1 MIKMIKNSYRILIF
15 LFVVGCLQGVS
26 QENIPF
32 EKDYFPPKKK
42 DELKI
47 AIKEIKAGDNFFN
60 DEIPRYSLAIEH
72 YFNAYDFNPNNALLN
87 YKIGKCYLKTIQKT
101 KSISYL
107 EQAYALDPKA
117 HSDIQYLLAR
127 GYHLNLDLEK
137 AIITY
142 TDYRG
147 SLSPNELTEKGD
159 KIDKKIAEC
168 KVAIEMIKE
177 PVRIFTDNL
186 GSMVNSKYPEYGPF
200 INAEETIIMFTSTR
214 ENTTG
219 GKTDPTDLKFY
230 EDIYISKKESGVW
243 RDAKNP
249 GHPLNTESHDAIVG
263 ISPDGKHALIYK
275 GEDNG
280 GDIFKCRIKED
291 GSWQSPK
298 RLPKEI
304 NSKYH
309 ESSASFSP
317 DMGALYFVSDK
328 PDGFGK
334 KDIYVA
340 QLSIKGSK
348 EKLDYEDAKNLG
360 AVINTPYDENGVYMD
375 VEGKVLYFS
384 SKGHNTMGGY
394 DIFKSEYKDG
404 KWAIPEN
411 LGYPINSPDDDI
423 FFSFS
428 RNGRRAYYSTF
439 DPNGYGNRD
448 LFMITL
454 LGAEKPVQ
462 FNDDY
467 DYLAYNTVPRQE
479 NAMHNKVEIKENLIT
494 IVKGKIM
501 DAITLSPLGGVIVE
515 IYDNEL
521 GMMVASF
528 ESNSRTGE
536 YMVSLNSGKNYGFAV
551 KAKEYMFH
559 SENLII
565 PPATSI
571 QEIYLD
577 FLLNKV
583 KVGSKIILKN
593 IFFDFDKATL
603 RKESA
608 VELDRLV
615 KMLRDVSTMK
625 IEISGHTDN
634 VGSDEYNTKL
644 SKNRAKAVVDYL
656 IVQGIDE
663 DRLTYAGYGES
674 QPISDNKTE
683 GGRQENRRTEFKVLS
698 K

>member
-1 MIKMIKNSYRILIF
+1 MERMINNKYKILLL
-15 LFVVGCLQGVS
+15 LFVVMYFQLSS

-32 EKDYFPPKKK
+32 DKDYFPPEKK
-42 DELKI
+42 DALKA
-47 AIKEIKAGDNFFN
+47 AIKEIKEGDDYFQ
-60 DEIPRYSLAIEH
+60 DDIPRYNLAIEH
-72 YFNAYDFNPNNALLN
+72 YLNAYDFNPNNALLN
-87 YKIGKCYLKTIQKT
+87 YKIGKCYIRTIQKT
-101 KSISYL
+101 KCIPYL
-107 EQAYALDPKA
+107 EQAQALDPKA
-117 HSDIQYLLAR
+117 HPDILYLLAR

-137 AIITY
+137 AIIIY
-142 TDYRG
+142 KDYRG
-147 SLSPNELTEKGD
+147 SLSPNELTQKGD
-159 KIDKKIAEC
+159 HIDKKIAEC
-168 KVAIEMIKE
+168 NVAIEMIKE

-186 GSMVNSKYPEYGPF
+186 GSKINTKYPEYGPY
-200 INAEETIIMFTSTR
+200 INAEETVIMFTSAR
-214 ENTTG
+214 DNTTG
-219 GKTDPTDLKFY
+219 GKTDPADLKFY

-243 RDAKNP
+243 REAENP
-249 GHPLNTESHDAIVG
+249 GHPLNTDSHDAIVG
-263 ISPDGKHALIYK
+263 VSPDGKHALIYK

-280 GDIFKCRIKED
+280 GDIFECRIKED

-304 NSKYH
+304 NTNYH
-309 ESSASFSP
+309 ESSASFSN

-328 PDGFGK
+328 PGGFGG

-348 EKLDYEDAKNLG
+348 EKLDYDDAVNLG

-375 VEGKVLYFS
+375 VEGKILYFS
-384 SKGHNTMGGY
+384 SKGHNSMGGY

-404 KWAIPEN
+404 KWSIPEN
-411 LGYPINSPDDDI
+411 LGYPINSADDDL

-428 RNGRRAYYSTF
+428 RDGRHAYYSTF
-439 DPNGYGNRD
+439 DPNGYGDRD

-454 LGAEKPVQ
+454 LGPEKPTV
-462 FNDDY
+462 FRDDY
-467 DYLAYNTVPRQE
+467 DYLAYLTIPIKE
-479 NAMHNKVEIKENLIT
+479 NAMHDKAEIKENLIT
-494 IVKGKIM
+494 IVRGKIM
-501 DAITLSPLGGVIVE
+501 DAITLNPLGGVIVE

-559 SENLII
+559 SENLVI
-565 PPATSI
+565 PPATTV

-603 RKESA
+603 RRESA
-608 VELDRLV
+608 AELDRLV
-615 KMLRDVSTMK
+615 KMLRDVPTLK

-644 SKNRAKAVVDYL
+644 SKDRAKAVVDYL

-663 DRLTYAGYGES
+663 DRLTYVGYGES
-674 QPISDNKTE
+674 QPIAGNDTE
-683 GGRQENRRTEFKVLS
+683 EGRQENRRTEFKVLS

>member
-1 MIKMIKNSYRILIF
+1 MEKRIHNSYKILLF
-15 LFVVGCLQGVS
+15 LFVVMYFQGMS

-32 EKDYFPPKKK
+32 DKDFFPPEKK
-42 DELKI
+42 DALKA
-47 AIKEIKAGDNFFN
+47 AIKEIKEGDDYFQ
-60 DEIPRYSLAIEH
+60 DDIPRYSLAIEH
-72 YFNAYDFNPNNALLN
+72 YLNAYDFNPNNALLN

-107 EQAYALDPKA
+107 EQAQTLDSKA
-117 HSDIQYLLAR
+117 HSDILYLLAR
-127 GYHLNLDLEK
+127 GYHLNLDLKK

-142 TDYRG
+142 KDYRG
-147 SLSPNELTEKGD
+147 SLSPNELTKKGD
-159 KIDKKIAEC
+159 HIDKKIAEC
-168 KVAIEMIKE
+168 NVAIEMVKE

-186 GSMVNSKYPEYGPF
+186 GPKVNSKYPEYGPY
-200 INAEETIIMFTSTR
+200 INAEETVIMFTSAR

-219 GKTDPTDLKFY
+219 GKTDPADLKFY
-230 EDIYISKKESGVW
+230 EDIYISKKETDVW
-243 RDAKNP
+243 REAENP
-249 GHPLNTESHDAIVG
+249 GHPLNTTSHDAIVG
-263 ISPDGKHALIYK
+263 VSPDGKHALIYK

-280 GDIFKCRIKED
+280 GDIFECRIKED

-304 NSKYH
+304 NTKYH
-309 ESSASFSP
+309 ESSASFSN
-317 DMGALYFVSDK
+317 DMSALYFVSDK
-328 PDGFGK
+328 PGGFGG

-340 QLSIKGSK
+340 QLSLKGSK
-348 EKLDYEDAKNLG
+348 EKLDYDDAINLG

-384 SKGHNTMGGY
+384 SKGHSTMGGY

-404 KWAIPEN
+404 KWSIPEN
-411 LGYPINSPDDDI
+411 LGYPINSADDDL

-428 RNGRRAYYSTF
+428 RDGRHAYYSTY
-439 DPNGYGNRD
+439 DPNGYGDRD

-454 LGAEKPVQ
+454 LGPEKPVL
-462 FNDDY
+462 FSDDY
-467 DYLAYNTVPRQE
+467 DYLAYITVPIQE
-479 NAMHNKVEIKENLIT
+479 DAMHDKVEIKDNLIT
-494 IVKGKIM
+494 IVRGKIM

-521 GMMVASF
+521 GRMVASF

-559 SENLII
+559 SENLVI
-565 PPATSI
+565 PPATTV

-583 KVGSKIILKN
+583 QVGSKIILKN

-615 KMLRDVSTMK
+615 KMLRDVPTLT

-644 SKNRAKAVVDYL
+644 SKDRAKAVVDYL
-656 IVQGIDE
+656 IVQGIE
-663 DRLTYAGYGES
+663 ENRLTYAGYGES
-674 QPISDNKTE
+674 QPISDNDAE
-683 GGRQENRRTEFKVLS
+683 EGRQENRRTEFKVLS

>member
-1 MIKMIKNSYRILIF
+1 MEKMKKNSYKILIF
-15 LFVVGCLQGVS
+15 IFVVVYFQSVS

-32 EKDYFPPKKK
+32 EKDYFPPEKK
-42 DELKI
+42 DALKT
-47 AIKEIKAGDNFFN
+47 AIKEIKAGDDFFQ

-72 YFNAYDFNPNNALLN
+72 YLNAYDFNPNNALLN

-101 KSISYL
+101 KCISYL
-107 EQAYALDPKA
+107 EQAYTLDPKA
-117 HSDIQYLLAR
+117 HPDIQYLLAR

-142 TDYRG
+142 KDYRG
-147 SLSPNELTEKGD
+147 LLSPNELTQKGD
-159 KIDKKIAEC
+159 HIDKKIAEC
-168 KVAIEMIKE
+168 KVAIEMVKE

-186 GSMVNSKYPEYGPF
+186 GPKVNSKYPEYGPY
-200 INAEETIIMFTSTR
+200 INAEETIIMFTSAR
-214 ENTTG
+214 DNTTG
-219 GKTDPTDLKFY
+219 SKTDPGDLKFY
-230 EDIYISKKESGVW
+230 EDIYISKNENGVW
-243 RDAKNP
+243 RDAQNP
-249 GHPLNTESHDAIVG
+249 GKPLNTDSHDAIVG
-263 ISPDGKHALIYK
+263 VSPDGKHALIYK

-280 GDIFKCRIKED
+280 GDIFECRIKED

-304 NSKYH
+304 NTKYH

-317 DMGALYFVSDK
+317 DMKKLYFVSDK
-328 PDGFGK
+328 PGGFGG

-340 QLSIKGSK
+340 QLGIKGSK
-348 EKLDYEDAKNLG
+348 EKLDYDDAFNLG

-384 SKGHNTMGGY
+384 SKGHTTMGGY
-394 DIFKSEYKDG
+394 DIFKSEYEDG
-404 KWAIPEN
+404 KWSIPEN
-411 LGYPINSPDDDI
+411 LGYPINSADDDL

-428 RNGRRAYYSTF
+428 RDGRHAYYSSF
-439 DPNGYGNRD
+439 DPNGYGDRD

-454 LGAEKPVQ
+454 LGPEKPVL
-462 FNDDY
+462 FDEDY
-467 DYLAYNTVPRQE
+467 DYLAYLTIPIQE
-479 NAMHNKVEIKENLIT
+479 NAMHDKVEIKENLIT
-494 IVKGKIM
+494 IVRGKIM
-501 DAITLSPLGGVIVE
+501 DAVTLSPLGGVIVE

-521 GMMVASF
+521 GRMVASF

-559 SENLII
+559 SENLVI
-565 PPATSI
+565 PPATTI

-577 FLLNKV
+577 FLLNNV

-608 VELDRLV
+608 AELDRLV
-615 KMLRDVSTMK
+615 KMLRDVPTLT

-644 SKNRAKAVVDYL
+644 SKDRAKAVVDYL
-656 IVQGIDE
+656 IVQGIE
-663 DRLTYAGYGES
+663 ESRLTYAGYGES
-674 QPISDNKTE
+674 QPIAGNDTV